1 MIVVVHIQGGKGL
14 LAPSSVRVVDRAELV
29 RKDSAVVAGWVMLDK
44 VPGVRVDVTRSWVR
58 GFVGSWALGL
68 IG

>member
-14 LAPSSVRVVDRAELV
+14 LAPSTVRVVDRAELV
-29 RKDSAVVAGWVMLDK
+29 REDSAVAANWVMLDK
-44 VPGVRVDVTRSWVR
+44 VSGARVDLTRSWVR

>member
-14 LAPSSVRVVDRAELV
+14 LAPSTVRVEDRAELV
-29 RKDSAVVAGWVMLDK
+29 REDSAVAANWVMLDK
-44 VPGVRVDVTRSWVR
+44 VSGARVDLTRSWVR